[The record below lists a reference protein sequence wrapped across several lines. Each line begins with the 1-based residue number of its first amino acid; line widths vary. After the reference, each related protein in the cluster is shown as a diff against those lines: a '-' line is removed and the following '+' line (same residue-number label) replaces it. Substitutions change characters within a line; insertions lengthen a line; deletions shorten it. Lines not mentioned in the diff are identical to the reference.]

1 MPPRYDVPKAAPK
14 PLRFVQELVNTTDHE
29 HGRELLPSP
38 EALVAWLAERGLSSE
53 DATATDLERTRA
65 LREALRSLLVANAGE
80 GLDDGVVER
89 LNEIAAA
96 AEVGLAFA
104 EDGSARLASRAEGV
118 AAAHGELLAI
128 VHGAMVD
135 GTWPRLKAC
144 RHCTWAFYDYSKNRS
159 ATWCS
164 MKICG
169 NRLKTR
175 AYRARHPR
183 GGSARTSHSG

>member
-1 MPPRYDVPKAAPK
+1 VSRHLSNALTGVTPVDHHSRTRAASLRRPQSRAEAAP
-14 PLRFVQELVNTTDHE
+14 F
-29 HGRELLPSP
+29 
-38 EALVAWLAERGLSSE
+38 AAWLAERGLSSE